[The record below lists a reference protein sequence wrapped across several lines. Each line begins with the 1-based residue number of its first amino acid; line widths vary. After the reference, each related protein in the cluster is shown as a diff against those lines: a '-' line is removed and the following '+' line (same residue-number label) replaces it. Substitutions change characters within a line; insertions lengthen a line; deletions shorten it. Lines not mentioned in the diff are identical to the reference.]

1 MPVLSSIAQCLARL
15 FFPPGIFRRWSPD
28 VNLYQFTTCFPTL
41 CRAPRFCC
49 SDNFAVIFFSHD
61 APFIIALCLVLVHLR
76 RVYFGR
82 FLRPPPIEVNGL
94 SFRRKPSFLRLSPM
108 GLDAYFNSTE
118 IKNFSLS
125 TIFLGKYHGRFWTS
139 LILPTEIKC
148 VSLVYIF
155 LIKY

>member
-28 VNLYQFTTCFPTL
+28 VNLYQFTTCFPTF

-94 SFRRKPSFLRLSPM
+94 SFRRKPSFCVYLQWAL
-108 GLDAYFNSTE
+108 T
-118 IKNFSLS
+118 
-125 TIFLGKYHGRFWTS
+125 
-139 LILPTEIKC
+139 LILILQK
-148 VSLVYIF
+148 LKIF
-155 LIKY
+155 PCLRFFLENIMDDFGHR